1 MFSEITQIIT
11 IYLAN
16 SVVSCTYSYPCIEKK
31 NKEMQRIP
39 WNVTHIGLWFVVSS
53 PSLQNISTLAKQKGL
68 ATIPVF
74 ALNI

>member
-31 NKEMQRIP
+31 KKQRNAENSLECNTH
-39 WNVTHIGLWFVVSS
+39 WSLVCCFVTFIAEYKYTCKTKRG
-53 PSLQNISTLAKQKGL
+53 
-68 ATIPVF
+68 
-74 ALNI
+74 